1 MSQFEFFGEIPAHTI
16 ALPLSG
22 AEIIVPATGGLFT
35 IEAPTLAEAREKI
48 GDDFYSVDFVR
59 EVT

>member
-1 MSQFEFFGEIPAHTI
+1 MSQFQFYGEIPAHTI
-16 ALPLSG
+16 TLPLSRV
-22 AEIIVPATGGLFT
+22 EISVPATGGLFT
-35 IEAPTLAEAREKI
+35 IEAPSLGEAREKI